1 MLAKKRKT
9 SELSETMPSDLEIY
23 EPMTILQVKGEH
35 TVIVTITDKVLWR
48 ENGGIHGTTA
58 PE

>member
-35 TVIVTITDKVLWR
+35 TVIVTTNHHR
-48 ENGGIHGTTA
+48 
-58 PE
+58 